1 MQNMFKVNNRS
12 TRYGFGVFMVT
23 FDYIWHIVL
32 LFFVVV
38 VVFLFWGGGG
48 GGELA
53 NFEHVNAGWNT
64 LFP

>member
-38 VVFLFWGGGG
+38 VVFLFFGGGEGGGG
-48 GGELA
+48 
-53 NFEHVNAGWNT
+53 
-64 LFP
+64 